1 MNGLNIPQ
9 KLIRLVKMV
18 KSNMKSQ
25 IIIQSKLSA
34 HFIIH
39 KVVRQ
44 GDPLAC
50 LLINIALEFSIRK
63 PGIQTRCTI
72 FYKSVQIM
80 ACTNDIFLTDRF

>member
-1 MNGLNIPQ
+1 MQ
-9 KLIRLVKMV
+9 
-18 KSNMKSQ
+18 SQ

-39 KVVRQ
+39 KIVRQ
-44 GDPLAC
+44 EDPLAC
-50 LLINIALEFSIRK
+50 LLINITLEFAIRK

-80 ACTNDIFLTDRF
+80 ACANDIVITDRSLASIKETFQLLEEASRKRD